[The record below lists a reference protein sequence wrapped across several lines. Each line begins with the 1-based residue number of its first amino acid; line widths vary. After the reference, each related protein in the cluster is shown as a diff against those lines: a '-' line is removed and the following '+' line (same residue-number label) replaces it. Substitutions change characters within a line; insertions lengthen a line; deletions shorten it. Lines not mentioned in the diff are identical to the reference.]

1 MVNTTPAFARH
12 WLVPH
17 LGDFHR
23 RHPQVD
29 LWLLTTDEVPEM
41 ASQTIDVAIRDDL
54 CAQAECSFRSL
65 LEDRLYPACHPDLL
79 ALPAERRGTLHGER
93 EMDWSHWQVQ
103 GGADVGQRSAGL
115 NFSDPGLLLEA
126 ATQGL
131 GIALVSQLLAAPAR
145 AAGQL
150 VALCEQNVRGPE
162 WAWLVHR
169 DSERNSLTWHSANGW
184 KKPLAEHRAQPR
196 TARIT
201 LTPGAWRNRPAAG

>member
-1 MVNTTPAFARH
+1 RH

-79 ALPAERRGTLHGER
+79 ALPAEQRGTLHGER

-131 GIALVSQLLAAPAR
+131 
-145 AAGQL
+145 
-150 VALCEQNVRGPE
+150 
-162 WAWLVHR
+162 
-169 DSERNSLTWHSANGW
+169 
-184 KKPLAEHRAQPR
+184 
-196 TARIT
+196 
-201 LTPGAWRNRPAAG
+201 